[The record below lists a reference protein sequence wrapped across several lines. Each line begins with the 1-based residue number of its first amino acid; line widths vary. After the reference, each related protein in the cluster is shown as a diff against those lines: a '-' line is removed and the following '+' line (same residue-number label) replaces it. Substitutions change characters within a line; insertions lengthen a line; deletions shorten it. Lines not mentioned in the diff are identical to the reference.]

1 MVPMRCN
8 EPKVPRPTSEIKL
21 FDKKS
26 RRKNLI
32 PLNEVESNFF
42 ISLNDKFNTFNTV
55 FLAKAPL
62 KKVYHVMPSHH
73 IIYSFARD
81 QFASF
86 YSGQP
91 NPPTK
96 IGLSILNL
104 TGPIPI
110 EIYQL

>member
-62 KKVYHVMPSHH
+62 KKVYHVMTSHH
-73 IIYSFARD
+73 IIYSFPGINLPVFILVD
-81 QFASF
+81 QIHL
-86 YSGQP
+86 Q
-91 NPPTK
+91 N
-96 IGLSILNL
+96 LNFQ
-104 TGPIPI
+104 
-110 EIYQL
+110 Y